1 MSFTPITPVLVVR
14 NISKYDVNILGRVKL
29 RPGEQK
35 DLYAELEYNEFGSLT
50 STVLKELESP
60 SGEIYRLWKVLN
72 AIRVIE
78 FVNPTHVGAGVSAD
92 SFSTSN
98 DYFEGAVLGFES
110 GELKWLAGGG
120 GGGITAVT
128 ASSPLSSSGGAT
140 PDISLGT
147 VGVAKGGT
155 GQTIL
160 TANAVVLGNG
170 ALAVQTVA
178 PGTSGNV
185 LTSDGTTWSSAP
197 SLATE
202 YDQQI
207 FVSDG
212 ADPLVATG
220 APLHPF
226 ASVSAAMAA
235 ITDATPTKRYAIS
248 VAAGEYTEA
257 SALNLKPNV
266 FIIGISRDAV
276 RITAPSFGLDASFT
290 GAADNRSGISNAIV
304 TGAASFDFT
313 TVTSTA
319 GKLVFSDASF
329 NSAVTLTGYNNAT
342 VQAQFSGCQMFG
354 VFTIQGVNVGVFNDN
369 ILFSNIIL
377 TQSPFGGVPTFLVA
391 TGGSCGGTVTATTTV
406 NDFNKRISVFARSF
420 WMNGPV
426 TFDGPSSYLDYTV
439 DSIPAV
445 GVTVLNGASTTSL
458 NPSAVGANT
467 ALSNLV
473 FPTAVNNPIV
483 PAATNATNSGDWDK
497 QWMFAFNYVNLSSGT
512 ELYVASAGTSAV
524 PDSVGRD
531 IFVEADTYGLQANVN
546 GGDISITTQAGVSGT
561 GVRGQIALNARN
573 IEICGAYTL
582 PSVDGT
588 AGQVV
593 TTNGAGVSTW
603 SAPTGGPP
611 SGAAGGDLTGS
622 TYPNPIISSFG
633 GKTHWV
639 VQGGKYATLQA
650 AVTAAAADDTI
661 MVGPPALGGTWA
673 DPATGGT
680 VFPAGKR
687 LSVIGLTGHL
697 APLID
702 IGKVFFTV
710 SSGLI
715 INQNELYLRGL
726 FINGSFVGS
735 QGVLF
740 SGTNPARLRLQ
751 ECYIFNS
758 GISGDCVVVE
768 NSGSSSSLYLDN
780 CIVQTAA
787 TNTASVMVR
796 HTTGYTLIKNGTEIS
811 GGGLNALT
819 VAAGA
824 VEVFNA
830 LFEIP
835 ALSTGTVT
843 AVTANTISDATKNY
857 AVNSLV
863 GQTVYIS
870 AGTGA
875 GQSRIITANTATQI
889 TVGVNWSPNPGA
901 LASTFSVGTP
911 RDVIRITGSIGTT
924 VSMTYATVRA
934 PIGDSTG
941 VAMTSTALLGMNNS
955 TLSIASGGATAGTG
969 SGYAIS
975 GVAGSTFVAGQMA
988 YSNSAVVPYN
998 VKFKTG
1004 MSIFNVSQS
1013 STALANAGLTSAA

>member
-1 MSFTPITPVLVVR
+1 VR
-14 NISKYDVNILGRVKL
+14 NISRYDVNILGRVKL
-29 RPGEQK
+29 RPGEER

-120 GGGITAVT
+120 GGGIAAVT

-155 GQTIL
+155 GQTSL

-197 SLATE
+197 PLATPPGGGVG
-202 YDQQI
+202 DLQI
-207 FVSDG
+207 NDGVGGFAGSTDLSFNAQTLEVNNTVRVTDGGNTLTVQPTFIGSD
-212 ADPLVATG
+212 AAT
-220 APLHPF
+220 L
-226 ASVSAAMAA
+226 
-235 ITDATPTKRYAIS
+235 T
-248 VAAGEYTEA
+248 
-257 SALNLKPNV
+257 
-266 FIIGISRDAV
+266 
-276 RITAPSFGLDASFT
+276 LDA
-290 GAADNRSGISNAIV
+290 
-304 TGAASFDFT
+304 AS
-313 TVTSTA
+313 
-319 GKLVFSDASF
+319 
-329 NSAVTLTGYNNAT
+329 T
-342 VQAQFSGCQMFG
+342 VQ
-354 VFTIQGVNVGVFNDN
+354 V
-369 ILFSNIIL
+369 
-377 TQSPFGGVPTFLVA
+377 GGV
-391 TGGSCGGTVTATTTV
+391 
-406 NDFNKRISVFARSF
+406 
-420 WMNGPV
+420 
-426 TFDGPSSYLDYTV
+426 
-439 DSIPAV
+439 
-445 GVTVLNGASTTSL
+445 
-458 NPSAVGANT
+458 
-467 ALSNLV
+467 
-473 FPTAVNNPIV
+473 
-483 PAATNATNSGDWDK
+483 
-497 QWMFAFNYVNLSSGT
+497 
-512 ELYVASAGTSAV
+512 
-524 PDSVGRD
+524 
-531 IFVEADTYGLQANVN
+531 
-546 GGDISITTQAGVSGT
+546 AGVSVG
-561 GVRGQIALNARN
+561 GV
-573 IEICGAYTL
+573 YSL
-582 PSVDGT
+582 PSIAGIN
-588 AGQVV
+588 GQVL
-593 TTNGAGVSTW
+593 TTNGAGVASW
-603 SAPTGGPP
+603 AASAGGPP
-611 SGAAGGDLTGS
+611 TGAAGGDLTGS

-633 GKTHWV
+633 GKVHWV
-639 VQGGKYATLQA
+639 VIGGKYATLQA

-661 MVGPPALGGTWA
+661 MVGPPALGSTWA

-687 LSVIGLTGHL
+687 LSVIGLTGRP

-710 SSGLI
+710 SSGLN

-780 CIVQTAA
+780 CVVQTAA
-787 TNTASVMVR
+787 VNTASVMVR

-924 VSMTYATVRA
+924 VSMTYATIRA

-941 VAMTSTALLGMNNS
+941 VAMTSSALLGMNNS

-1004 MSIFNVSQS
+1004 MSIFTVSQS